1 MGIIPKTAG
10 ISMKVRISKNPDVMR
25 LELMKGGA
33 VRMQDGGDPAARFM
47 GRTPKRGVSS
57 LPGYGQGNILEDIE
71 RVSPTAAGVVD
82 ASLTG
87 IPLVGRA
94 LASPLVGLGTFA
106 TEAIKSGDPRDPTP
120 LQRAGE
126 AAQSFV
132 TENLRLPQTRS
143 GTDYLTRAADRLE
156 QGAELLE
163 SSKIPPFIPY
173 LGSGSM
179 MPGLGGAL
187 KQAAKTAGKEMLR
200 PMDQAMR
207 GEGMLAKPL
216 QGVAPRQMIPGTMT
230 DQGVTYETTTEG
242 PFYRVRPSRS
252 QAAAGEGRGIVE
264 RVRDKAVAP
273 GRTGSDV
280 SQPTADEAVKQAM
293 NDPAN
298 FVRQAASTYTQETTG
313 KPYELPDMPESS
325 ILKQAPIGRTFM
337 LATTDDP
344 GYKQEIFRQYATQ
357 MPEVIKQS
365 NATNYDELLVAAYRQ
380 MAKETDEQFKR
391 LPVSLSYHRAGEGNY
406 RNSKQMLQDVYGNKH
421 LYVFQGGDEHP
432 FLKDV
437 DPKTGLNENEKFRAV
452 HDFFGHAIHGN
463 EFGPKGEEIAWAA
476 HSQMYS
482 PLARL
487 AMTTETRGQNSTV
500 NYTPLNAALKR
511 TINELQSLRYEANRR
526 GQTEQVKQIDK
537 DIAKAY
543 ENFQFAPQKPLLL
556 PPEFLSTS
564 YAGEMPDYL
573 RPMIKPMEG
582 TTVSTP
588 MLHYSK
594 QAGLTETD
602 PSFYGTGIKGEEAAR
617 LGLPGAISPRTYFY
631 AGQNM
636 EPEAGLGPHKYR
648 AMGENLYDLAAD
660 PLQLQM
666 LARETTRIPMTS
678 TSNKGL
684 AQPAEATNALER
696 LIRDYGYAGYLS
708 PRLAKPS
715 VVMFG
720 KTPVQPYAKGGKVN
734 ISKNLDTMLFELMMA
749 NPPRMSKAG
758 KVNKAE
764 IVAQAMKDAAKAA
777 KQAQKEGPPRQTAID
792 RAETAERA
800 VRKQKGFDKM
810 RPSDQEMTIQAAR
823 AKALGVG
830 IERSTVNVQ
839 AALPDEKDVAKS
851 LMNVPAYKKANAI
864 PISAIEDAK
873 RRRAAYREEP
883 AVTPGPKASEK
894 EWEKW
899 GQSFG
904 VNMTLSKPVPLG
916 ISDPQSKREIKIPGG
931 LEGTFTIPDMF
942 WMKANNVNPAALP
955 KDVHDQLMLKFIRT
969 HNVSEPDQVDIFN
982 RLNFALLSPNAP
994 LTQNEFLAMRA
1005 RIRDMDELRALAARK
1020 GEPNLAQNL
1029 AEEMGVSSAGKG
1041 GLGVLGT
1048 ANLGNQA
1055 ELARL
1060 ILEKPEMFQIQP
1072 GETMR
1077 DVTMRV
1083 MNQVPGLGPKTASLG
1098 TPWLDLEKANTSA
1111 VDLHMIRDATPRL
1124 LNDPDVGDAFRE
1136 RMGKLLGV
1144 EPTLE
1149 AILAQPAKKI
1159 QDKAV
1164 QIVGGTDVSRMYRT
1178 RQGDLSNIPESAT
1191 PDKLVYEP
1199 KKFREFNPF
1208 YNKVVEYVDES
1219 RGTNPVIEL
1228 FPEQWRKWD
1237 IIRERIEPHEFAH
1250 PDYRNLP
1257 KSSFS
1262 EMLDALE
1269 AHKKAGYTGTKPVM
1283 GQSDWRKLYYGA
1295 LAPIGVGLGAGALS
1309 EMDTGTDY

>member
-1 MGIIPKTAG
+1 M
-10 ISMKVRISKNPDVMR
+10 S
-25 LELMKGGA
+25 
-33 VRMQDGGDPAARFM
+33 
-47 GRTPKRGVSS
+47 
-57 LPGYGQGNILEDIE
+57 
-71 RVSPTAAGVVD
+71 
-82 ASLTG
+82 
-87 IPLVGRA
+87 
-94 LASPLVGLGTFA
+94 
-106 TEAIKSGDPRDPTP
+106 
-120 LQRAGE
+120 
-126 AAQSFV
+126 
-132 TENLRLPQTRS
+132 
-143 GTDYLTRAADRLE
+143 
-156 QGAELLE
+156 
-163 SSKIPPFIPY
+163 
-173 LGSGSM
+173 
-179 MPGLGGAL
+179 
-187 KQAAKTAGKEMLR
+187 
-200 PMDQAMR
+200 
-207 GEGMLAKPL
+207 
-216 QGVAPRQMIPGTMT
+216 
-230 DQGVTYETTTEG
+230 
-242 PFYRVRPSRS
+242 
-252 QAAAGEGRGIVE
+252 
-264 RVRDKAVAP
+264 
-273 GRTGSDV
+273 
-280 SQPTADEAVKQAM
+280 
-293 NDPAN
+293 DPAN

-344 GYKQEIFRQYATQ
+344 GYKQEVFRQYATQ

-365 NATNYDELLVAAYRQ
+365 GATNYDELLVAAYRQ

-487 AMTTETRGQNSTV
+487 AMSTETRGQNSTV

-543 ENFQFAPQKPLLL
+543 ETFQFAPQKPLLL

-564 YAGEMPDYL
+564 YAGDMPDYL
-573 RPMIKPMEG
+573 RPLIKPMEG

-636 EPEAGLGPHKYR
+636 EPEVGLGPHKYR

-749 NPPRMSKAG
+749 NPFRMAKAG

-777 KQAQKEGPPRQTAID
+777 KQAQKEGPPRQAAID
-792 RAETAERA
+792 RAEAAERA

-839 AALPDEKDVAKS
+839 ATLPDEKDVAKS

-942 WMKANNVNPAALP
+942 WMKANNVNPGALP

-969 HNVSEPDQVDIFN
+969 HNVSDPDQVDIFN

-1005 RIRDMDELRALAARK
+1005 RIRDMDELRALAERK
-1020 GEPNLAQNL
+1020 GEPDLAQNL

-1149 AILAQPAKKI
+1149 AIIAQPANKI

-1178 RQGDLSNIPESAT
+1178 RQGGLSNIPESAT

-1219 RGTNPVIEL
+1219 RGINPVIEL

>member
-1 MGIIPKTAG
+1 
-10 ISMKVRISKNPDVMR
+10 MR

-1020 GEPNLAQNL
+1020 
-1029 AEEMGVSSAGKG
+1029 
-1041 GLGVLGT
+1041 
-1048 ANLGNQA
+1048 
-1055 ELARL
+1055 
-1060 ILEKPEMFQIQP
+1060 
-1072 GETMR
+1072 
-1077 DVTMRV
+1077 
-1083 MNQVPGLGPKTASLG
+1083 
-1098 TPWLDLEKANTSA
+1098 
-1111 VDLHMIRDATPRL
+1111 
-1124 LNDPDVGDAFRE
+1124 
-1136 RMGKLLGV
+1136 
-1144 EPTLE
+1144 
-1149 AILAQPAKKI
+1149 
-1159 QDKAV
+1159 
-1164 QIVGGTDVSRMYRT
+1164 
-1178 RQGDLSNIPESAT
+1178 
-1191 PDKLVYEP
+1191 
-1199 KKFREFNPF
+1199 
-1208 YNKVVEYVDES
+1208 
-1219 RGTNPVIEL
+1219 
-1228 FPEQWRKWD
+1228 
-1237 IIRERIEPHEFAH
+1237 
-1250 PDYRNLP
+1250 
-1257 KSSFS
+1257 
-1262 EMLDALE
+1262 
-1269 AHKKAGYTGTKPVM
+1269 
-1283 GQSDWRKLYYGA
+1283 
-1295 LAPIGVGLGAGALS
+1295 
-1309 EMDTGTDY
+1309 